1 MVKVAFVE
9 RKRLDPD
16 FNIVHTD
23 HNQSDMFTAGASYKD
38 ATTNGMASKPRSP
51 TMWKAAPPSPTK

>member
-16 FNIVHTD
+16 FNIVHMD
-23 HNQSDMFTAGASYKD
+23 RSQSDMFTVGASYKD
-38 ATTNGMASKPRSP
+38 AATNGMASKPRSP